1 MGVSYADSMKA
12 WVLGLAAGFGL
23 ALGTTAAHAQLAVY
37 GKFDLLHNSQD
48 EDNSSIANNLQT
60 TFFYGGGVGVYDDF
74 FHVGP
79 VHVGV
84 DVRGDVLTGKYSNY
98 RRCAGRGAG
107 GGEDSVPVVPA
118 LCSGVGGGGRYA
130 RHEPAAEWHYEQ
142 LVRDEVYLC
151 SLWRAGQA
159 DCAACGLPRDRSRG
173 GAADFGLG
181 RGGGFEAGAGVYQ
194 QWAGGSVLR
203 GFLAMGAEDR
213 QKQIPSG

>member
-23 ALGTTAAHAQLAVY
+23 ALGTTAADAQLAVY

-98 RRCAGRGAG
+98 RDVLGGVRVAVKIPFLSFRPYVQGSVGAG
-107 GGEDSVPVVPA
+107 GTRGTSPLLNGITSNSYATKFTYVVFGGLDRRIVPHVDFRAIEV
-118 LCSGVGGGGRYA
+118 GVGQQTSDSDAVGA
-130 RHEPAAEWHYEQ
+130 SKPV
-142 LVRDEVYLC
+142 LVFI
-151 SLWRAGQA
+151 SS
-159 DCAACGLPRDRSRG
+159 GLVVR
-173 GAADFGLG
+173 F
-181 RGGGFEAGAGVYQ
+181 
-194 QWAGGSVLR
+194 
-203 GFLAMGAEDR
+203 
-213 QKQIPSG
+213 